1 MGYHC
6 GLISLDNI
14 CQTSEAID
22 ELPDTAMTEIAI
34 NIAVQAL
41 QGRNCWLC
49 RERVISLAK
58 HMFGT
63 AVNRYGIDLFRSS
76 ELLK

>member
-1 MGYHC
+1 MGCHC
-6 GLISLDNI
+6 GLISLENI
-14 CQTSEAID
+14 CWTSEATD
-22 ELPDTAMTEIAI
+22 ELHDTALTEIAI
-34 NIAVQAL
+34 DIAVQAL

-63 AVNRYGIDLFRSS
+63 AVNRYGIIWVT
-76 ELLK
+76 

>member
-1 MGYHC
+1 MGCHC
-6 GLISLDNI
+6 GLISLENI
-14 CQTSEAID
+14 CWTSEATD
-22 ELPDTAMTEIAI
+22 KLHDTALTEIAI
-34 NIAVQAL
+34 DIAVQAL

-63 AVNRYGIDLFRSS
+63 AVNRYGIIWVT
-76 ELLK
+76 